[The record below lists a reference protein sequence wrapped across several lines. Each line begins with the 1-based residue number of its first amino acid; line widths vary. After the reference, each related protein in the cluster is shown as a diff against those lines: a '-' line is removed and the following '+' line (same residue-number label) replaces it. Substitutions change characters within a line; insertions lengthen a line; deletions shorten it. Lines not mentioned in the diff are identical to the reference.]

1 MSTTSKQGKPKP
13 RGRLRDRREGLS
25 AKDTRGHPPRSGGRQ
40 ILSTEAE
47 ETLNAIRS
55 GQVDALVIQGGQ
67 SDKLYA
73 VRSFVEIER
82 TQATLKNV
90 SAARRRSEERVK
102 ALAEERERLFQD
114 MHDGCIQSIY
124 AVGLNLEA
132 CMRLIEVDPKKTSQM
147 LADAT
152 VSLNLVIQELRSF
165 ITGQKL
171 HIATGQSL
179 RTEIEKA
186 ALIVANRGLD
196 FSVNIEE
203 SAMRSLTSEQAMH
216 VLQIAREAIS
226 NAARHANARR
236 GRISLRKRAGAI
248 CLEVSD
254 DGTGFIAKKV
264 NKLGLGLHHIEA
276 RARKLGGTARVSSSP
291 NQGTRVVVELS
302 PHRVRPERDEAED

>member
-1 MSTTSKQGKPKP
+1 MSMTSKQGKPKP
-13 RGRLRDRREGLS
+13 RGKLSYPHEGRS
-25 AKDTRGHPPRSGGRQ
+25 AKDTRDPPGRSGERQ

-82 TQATLKNV
+82 TQAALKNV
-90 SAARRRSEERVK
+90 AAARRRSEAQVK

-132 CMRLIEVDPKKTSQM
+132 CMRLIAVDPKKTSQM

-152 VSLNLVIQELRSF
+152 ASLNLVIQELRSF
-165 ITGQKL
+165 ITGHRLQ
-171 HIATGQSL
+171 IATGQDL

-186 ALIVANRGLD
+186 ARAVANRGLR
-196 FSVNIEE
+196 FSVDVEE
-203 SAMRSLTSEQAMH
+203 NAMQSLTSEQALH

-236 GRISLRKRAGAI
+236 GRIALREQAGAI

-254 DGTGFIAKKV
+254 DGSGFVTKKV

-276 RARKLGGTARVSSSP
+276 RARKLGGTARVTSSP
-291 NQGTRVVVELS
+291 HQGTRVVVQLS
-302 PHRVRPERDEAED
+302 PQRVRPKRDEAED